1 MTAWYNEIDPQAAEW
16 LRELIRRN
24 AIAPG
29 VVNET
34 SIENISPADI
44 AGARRVHLFAG
55 IGAWDYALQVAG
67 WPTGWPV
74 WTGSC
79 PCQPWSKIGKLQR
92 TGDSRELWPH
102 MLRLLRE
109 CRPDVVFGEQVPNA
123 IKHGWYDRMS
133 ADMEEIGYSVG
144 AIVLG
149 AHSAGA
155 PHIRPRLY
163 WVAIRC
169 GVQTSPVLDHPN
181 GEGLERQSR
190 NEHDTQRQD
199 RKITQRSGAAG
210 HVAATGGQ
218 GDATQVGALPLLRGG
233 ILVQRPPDAC
243 ERLQLRGGR
252 PEQRNCIF
260 DAWTNSDLRGFS
272 VGGFRRVEPGVSP
285 LVTRSASHVG
295 RLRGYGNSIVPQ
307 TAAIVIA
314 SVIDLLAGQQFGN
327 SATETIAGAV

>member
-44 AGARRVHLFAG
+44 AGARRAHLFAG
-55 IGAWDYALQVAG
+55 IGAWDYALQIAG
-67 WPTGWPV
+67 WPADWPV

-79 PCQPWSKIGKLQR
+79 PCQPWSKIGKR
-92 TGDSRELWPH
+92 KGAGDPRDLWPH
-102 MLRLLRE
+102 MHRLIRE
-109 CRPDVVFGEQVPNA
+109 CRPRVVLGEQVPNA
-123 IKHGWYDRMS
+123 IGHGWYDRVS
-133 ADMEEIGYSVG
+133 SDLEAVGYAVG
-144 AIVLG
+144 AVVLG

-155 PHIRPRLY
+155 PHLRQRLY
-163 WVAIRC
+163 WVAIGT
-169 GVQTSPVLDHPN
+169 GVAAGPVLDHADCT
-181 GEGLERQSR
+181 GLEGLPGH
-190 NEHDTQRQD
+190 EHAPQRQEPEGL
-199 RKITQRSGAAG
+199 RRAGASR

-218 GDATQVGALPLLRGG
+218 GDATQVGAMPLLRGG
-233 ILVQRPPDAC
+233 VLVQRASAAC

-307 TAAIVIA
+307 TAAIVISA
-314 SVIDLLAGQQFGN
+314 VIDLLTGREGDIP
-327 SATETIAGAV
+327 EELV